1 MSWESQSPSFYQHR
15 LCVHQES
22 TTPQRWCK
30 DTTRCMLSDSVRAL
44 GETLKASRSFTSSW
58 TWKSFYST
66 APAPQRADSKV
77 IERFICKRLWCNIT
91 PSAHVVSLDFTQ
103 SADLMWSLRSRASCG
118 MRGACH
124 LAQQRIRTE
133 WAATRTPFSTEEL
146 NEFVTTMGEVDV
158 DGTPF
163 VLFIFQRNLKGRES
177 SVKYEVLHRSSWSR
191 DISIVDRPQQNH
203 SFSTRNAS
211 NDLKDCRELAFHSWI
226 SGLLILGFQAS
237 TWSAEN
243 FRLRM
248 QTKSFLVETGVH
260 GTEETMRSS
269 GRVPSLFQ
277 RRTTVLS
284 FSSFVEARQWKAVM
298 WEMIQNGTRF
308 WRHCSIEQPHF
319 PMSARHSRFGTS
331 NWRFMDPFILR
342 SRRETAATHEPQTC
356 LAQCF
361 HIACGIQLISLVTM
375 HLGAFIRLAVPNTWR
390 NHLLDVH
397 LSSLRMDYLD
407 EERYR
412 VPFWNPHICL
422 KNSDSQSL
430 PSPLEHQHKS
440 LVPHCFEHFRLESI
454 VEDSF
459 LVSECCRL
467 VCLEQCDSKR
477 ESRGRSGYSVLSVEY
492 LRVIQGSE
500 VPWSFFVALPI
511 MGIIDVFLQSW
522 SDFALLHEA
531 ACLAGDSSLVM
542 YRGDLFLWKHE
553 IMQVI
558 HHRCIEWLC
567 SLHLNLGSSH
577 PVERSSSIKTLN
589 TVWIVPSRML
599 RQVFVLT
606 KSVTQDWCEKYLWFY
621 LDN

>member
-308 WRHCSIEQPHF
+308 GPALKTLFNRATTFSNECSSQQIWNEQLTIHGSFHF
-319 PMSARHSRFGTS
+319 EVETRNSSNTRTS
-331 NWRFMDPFILR
+331 NLLGTMFSHSMWDPINQPSHNALGRLHQACRPKHLKESSSGCTSFFIEDGLSGWR
-342 SRRETAATHEPQTC
+342 
-356 LAQCF
+356 
-361 HIACGIQLISLVTM
+361 
-375 HLGAFIRLAVPNTWR
+375 
-390 NHLLDVH
+390 
-397 LSSLRMDYLD
+397 
-407 EERYR
+407 
-412 VPFWNPHICL
+412 
-422 KNSDSQSL
+422 K
-430 PSPLEHQHKS
+430 
-440 LVPHCFEHFRLESI
+440 
-454 VEDSF
+454 
-459 LVSECCRL
+459 
-467 VCLEQCDSKR
+467 
-477 ESRGRSGYSVLSVEY
+477 
-492 LRVIQGSE
+492 IQGSILE
-500 VPWSFFVALPI
+500 SSHLSQELRFSITSFSPWAPAQVPCSTLFWALPT
-511 MGIIDVFLQSW
+511 
-522 SDFALLHEA
+522 
-531 ACLAGDSSLVM
+531 
-542 YRGDLFLWKHE
+542 RKHCRR
-553 IMQVI
+553 QLS
-558 HHRCIEWLC
+558 CFW
-567 SLHLNLGSSH
+567 
-577 PVERSSSIKTLN
+577 
-589 TVWIVPSRML
+589 ML
-599 RQVFVLT
+599 
-606 KSVTQDWCEKYLWFY
+606 
-621 LDN
+621 